1 MRRGAGRRFAAMLG
15 CLLAAP
21 AACGAPPPPPVTGPT
36 TTVVNCG
43 VPTAFPAPAH
53 RLFVNDG
60 NMISI
65 ALALG
70 AGDQVAAISSLGPD
84 GPLLRRHYGADAL
97 DRLRVATPEQPALEI
112 VLAARPDVM
121 VAGWGYSYSE
131 ATGLTP
137 DRLRRAGIAPYTLT
151 ESCRQHDGTKERGLV
166 DPWTAVRDDV
176 TNLGII
182 TGRTGRASEIN
193 SDIDRR
199 RAALRAAPPP
209 APPVTVFLFD
219 SASDTVFTSGRFGGP
234 EAIITAAGAR
244 NATSDVADSWVRVSW
259 ERVVQSRPDV
269 FAFVDYPPQSF
280 GQKVA
285 MLRSRGG
292 VKDLP
297 SIVAGRFLN
306 LSYSMWTAGPLNI
319 DAAEQLRAALEQ
331 WGLAPPS
338 GIRPRFPE
346 DRLTG

>member
-1 MRRGAGRRFAAMLG
+1 VL
-15 CLLAAP
+15 
-21 AACGAPPPPPVTGPT
+21 AACGAPAPPLAAGT
-36 TTVVNCG
+36 TTTITNCG
-43 VPTAFPAPAH
+43 VPASFPVPAH
-53 RLFVNDG
+53 RMFVNDG

-84 GPLLRRHYGADAL
+84 GPLLRRHYGAAAL
-97 DRLRVATPEQPALEI
+97 DRLRVATPDQPALEI

-137 DRLRRAGIAPYTLT
+137 DRLRQVGIAPYILT
-151 ESCRQHDGTKERGLV
+151 ESCRRHDGGKERGIV
-166 DPWTAVRDDV
+166 DPWTAVREDV
-176 TNLGII
+176 TNLGVL
-182 TGRTGRASEIN
+182 TGRTRRATEIN
-193 SDIDRR
+193 ADIDRR

-209 APPVTVFLFD
+209 ARPVTVFLFD

-234 EAIITAAGAR
+234 EAIITATGAR
-244 NATSDVADSWVRVSW
+244 NATGDVADSWVRVSW
-259 ERVVQSRPDV
+259 ERIVQSKPDV
-269 FAFVDYPPQSF
+269 FAFVDYPPQTV

-285 MLRSRGG
+285 LLRSRDG

-297 SIVAGRFLN
+297 AVVEGRFVN

-331 WGLAPPS
+331 WELAPPS
-338 GIRPRFPE
+338 TIRPRFPD
-346 DRLTG
+346 DRLPS